1 MKPSPTLISH
11 PLELQALTPRL
22 HGLLQAGR
30 DESVRR
36 GRSLLVSTTVE
47 CPPILPL
54 SIFHKARQQTRLF
67 WHQPGGGTAMVAV
80 GLAASLEGRGAA
92 RFAQAGSAYRRL
104 ISEARIHVCPS
115 YPLAAPVALGGFA
128 FDPGAPS
135 DPAWESY
142 PDALLIVPRFLFLA
156 AENAAWCTINVQVS
170 ADGDLYA
177 VAEDATGELATLM
190 ALEADAIGD
199 RQPMIRTPMNDHP
212 GPWERQVYDIVQA
225 IQRDTVQKV
234 VLARQLH
241 LRAQADFDV
250 GVALRRLAAAPSHCT
265 LFAIDTGS
273 ACMIGATPERLV
285 RLHGRTVQVDCLA
298 GSMAR
303 GDIEHTDRLL
313 GEVLLHS
320 DKDRREHGLVVRT
333 LRQALAPH
341 CLSLHVPAAPRLLRL
356 PDVQHLHTPLQGTLR
371 ADSNLLDLVARLH
384 PTPGVGGVP
393 RRAALDL
400 IRQQEGL
407 GRGWY
412 AGPIGWLDAH
422 GGGEFVVGIR
432 SALVRGSEAW
442 LYAGCGIVKGSDPH
456 REYEESCLKLRP
468 MLAALTEKTS

>member
-1 MKPSPTLISH
+1 MKPSTTRILH
-11 PLELQALTPRL
+11 PLEIQTLTPHL

-30 DESVRR
+30 DESDRR
-36 GRSLLVSTTVE
+36 ARSHLVSLTVE
-47 CPPILPL
+47 CPPIFPL
-54 SIFHKARQQTRLF
+54 SIFHKVRQRTRLF
-67 WHQPGGGTAMVAV
+67 WHQPGSGMAMAAV
-80 GLAASLEGRGAA
+80 GLAVSLRGCGAS
-92 RFAQAGSAYRRL
+92 RFTQVDSAYRRL
-104 ISEARIHVCPS
+104 VSEARTHACPS

-128 FDPGAPS
+128 FDPDAPS
-135 DPAWESY
+135 NPAWEAY
-142 PDALLIVPRFLFLA
+142 PDALLMVPRFLFLA

-170 ADGDLYA
+170 ADCDLHA
-177 VAEDATGELATLM
+177 MAEDAIGELATLM
-190 ALEADAIGD
+190 AAEADAIGD
-199 RQPMIRTPMNDHP
+199 RQPAIRTPMNGHP
-212 GPWERQVYDIVQA
+212 GAWERQVHDIVQA
-225 IQRDTVQKV
+225 IQQGAVQKV
-234 VLARQLH
+234 VLARHLH
-241 LRAQADFDV
+241 LRAPADFDV
-250 GVALRRLAAAPSHCT
+250 GTALQRLAATSGHCT
-265 LFAIDTGS
+265 LFAIDSGS
-273 ACMIGATPERLV
+273 ACMVGATPERLV

-303 GDIEHTDRLL
+303 GDAEHTDRLL
-313 GEVLLHS
+313 GEALLHS
-320 DKDRREHGLVVRT
+320 DKERREHGLVVQT
-333 LRQALAPH
+333 LRQALSPH
-341 CLSLHVPAAPRLLRL
+341 CLSLHVPDAPRLLRL

-371 ADSNLLDLVARLH
+371 AGSSVLNLVARLH

-393 RRAALDL
+393 RGAALDL

-412 AGPIGWLDAH
+412 AGPVGWVDAH